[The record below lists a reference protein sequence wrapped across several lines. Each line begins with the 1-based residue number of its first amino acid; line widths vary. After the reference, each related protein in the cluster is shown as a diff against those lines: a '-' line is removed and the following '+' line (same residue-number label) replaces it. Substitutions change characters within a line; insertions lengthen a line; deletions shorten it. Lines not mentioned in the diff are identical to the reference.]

1 MGFLPHNPQTDTL
14 LPVHGSSLQLQ
25 HATHSSSRLSGRQGE
40 RESEFTS
47 SSSSG
52 HTAQDFSKHQVDGED
67 ERLGSGVRET
77 YLQIPLS
84 ICSSVISSKTLCFSG
99 PSFSKNIMKIITL
112 PILWPVMT
120 MKLKKKKKWAENS
133 RSHWL
138 LGNLIQQMEKHLF
151 CFTGLWRTNR

>member
-1 MGFLPHNPQTDTL
+1 MARMGFLPHNPQTDTL

-40 RESEFTS
+40 RESEFIS

-120 MKLKKKKKWAENS
+120 MKLKKKKKGAENS
-133 RSHWL
+133 RSH
-138 LGNLIQQMEKHLF
+138 
-151 CFTGLWRTNR
+151 